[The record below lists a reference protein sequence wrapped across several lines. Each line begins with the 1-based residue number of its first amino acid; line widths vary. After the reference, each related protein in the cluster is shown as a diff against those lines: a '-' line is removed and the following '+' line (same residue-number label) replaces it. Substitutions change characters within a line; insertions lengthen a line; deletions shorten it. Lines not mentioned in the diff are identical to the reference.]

1 MRHVDATLPEL
12 ALVAATRGLG
22 GLGAGLL
29 LSEFI
34 DDDDVR
40 RRLGWA
46 LLGVALA
53 TTVPIAMR
61 VFGNREP
68 PLLAD

>member
-12 ALVAATRGLG
+12 AFVAVTRGLT

-40 RRLGWA
+40 RRLGWT
-46 LLGVALA
+46 LLGIGAA

-61 VFGNREP
+61 VFGNRRP